1 MGSASAYVLALMV
14 CAIAFAYMRIVY
26 RRVTL

>member
-1 MGSASAYVLALMV
+1 MGSASAYVLALLIGLL
-14 CAIAFAYMRIVY
+14 AIGYVRFVY